1 MESLNALDLIFL
13 GSIGLIALMGLK
25 SGILKP
31 ASGTGGL
38 VLGVVLAIRHHVELM
53 PPMARYIDGEAIQRV
68 AAFIAVA
75 LGVIILTKL
84 TALLIKKLLSS
95 PVLGWLDHA
104 AGAMG
109 GAAVGL
115 VLVGTLIYLVS
126 GMNIGSTQKML
137 GTSTLAP
144 AIVKASIIP
153 SSGPLCSPNQDDAE
167 GCTNLKTFANDVLG
181 IDVDKHFDGFLG
193 GQDLGTLFGVVK
205 SSLNGGSPED
215 LVRIAST
222 TNSLE

>member
-31 ASGTGGL
+31 VSGTGGL

-53 PPMARYIDGEAIQRV
+53 PLMARYIDGEAIQRV

-75 LGVIILTKL
+75 LGVIILTRL
-84 TALLIKKLLSS
+84 TAILFKKLLSS
-95 PVLGWLDHA
+95 PVLGWFDHA
-104 AGAMG
+104 AGTMG

-126 GMNIGSTQKML
+126 GMNIGPARQML

-153 SSGPLCSPNQDDAE
+153 GSGSLCPPNQDDAE
-167 GCTNLKTFANDVLG
+167 GCTNLKTIANDVLG
-181 IDVDKHFDGFLG
+181 IDVEKHFDGLLG
-193 GQDLGTLFGVVK
+193 GQDLGYLFGVVK
-205 SSLNGGSPED
+205 SSLNGGLPED
-215 LVRIAST
+215 LVRIASAT
-222 TNSLE
+222 DSRE